1 MKGTT
6 STVPYIDLPMG
17 EDFILFPQDNA
28 GTIPVDNSNKNLR
41 QYSPFVLE
49 VIPPNKDGYGLKG
62 QSPKGV
68 FFSPLREA
76 DVSLRREL
84 VSGGLPN
91 ISSLAGPPI
100 TNPKVSK
107 AGLLPTIEA
116 LSAAYTDR
124 DGLIDYVTQAHA
136 LRTLPPIVFLINPST
151 FDVSYSS
158 IQAYQEQ
165 TRYGF
170 VFQRFGEELPTINFS
185 TTIGAY
191 MAGRSDGNAYG
202 TSGLHHTSKRD
213 SAAYRHLMA
222 ILAVYRNNSVIMDRV
237 GRSRANHAVGRQAI
251 HFDGQTWEGRIESMS
266 FTEED
271 QKPHGGIS
279 FDLTFTVYSHK
290 YNEKLEAK
298 EIKPLRNM
306 NKGVAEDVYRR

>member
-17 EDFILFPQDNA
+17 EDFILFPQDNP

-49 VIPPNKDGYGLKG
+49 VIPPNKDGYGLK
-62 QSPKGV
+62 SAAPEKGV
-68 FFSPLREA
+68 FFSPLRQA
-76 DVSLRREL
+76 DVALRTQL
-84 VSGGLPN
+84 VNGGLPN
-91 ISSLAGPPI
+91 ISTLAGAPI
-100 TNPKVSK
+100 TNPKVQA

-116 LSAAYTDR
+116 LSPAYTDR

-136 LRTLPPIVFLINPST
+136 LRTLPPIVFMINPST
-151 FDVSYSS
+151 FDVSYTS

-170 VFQRFGEELPTINFS
+170 VFQRFGEELPTISFS
-185 TTIGAY
+185 TSIGAY
-191 MAGRSDGNAYG
+191 MAGRSDGNPYG
-202 TSGLHHTSKRD
+202 TSGLHYTSKKD
-213 SAAYRHLMA
+213 SASYRHLMA

-271 QKPHGGIS
+271 QKPHGGVS
-279 FDLTFTVYSHK
+279 FDLSFTVYSHK
-290 YNEKLEAK
+290 YNQGLDAQA
-298 EIKPLRNM
+298 ISPLKNM
-306 NKGVAEDVYRR
+306 NVNNGGSGT